1 MWVRKFDGGATAQ
14 FATVTV
20 EAVRVD
26 GEPGAVMI
34 PVEAEGFAVI
44 LSAAE
49 VRAVHTAAELG
60 PARKQ
65 VRGSLCYAAFIA
77 LCLGG
82 VLTSWANGSNG
93 FTSLYTAGAVAVTLA
108 SWLAFGLPDVRKIL
122 RACAH

>member
-34 PVEAEGFAVI
+34 PTAKRRASRSSCQRRKCGRCI
-44 LSAAE
+44 PAA
-49 VRAVHTAAELG
+49 RLG

-65 VRGSLCYAAFIA
+65 VRGSRC
-77 LCLGG
+77 
-82 VLTSWANGSNG
+82 VTRRSSR
-93 FTSLYTAGAVAVTLA
+93 STLA
-108 SWLAFGLPDVRKIL
+108 GY
-122 RACAH
+122 